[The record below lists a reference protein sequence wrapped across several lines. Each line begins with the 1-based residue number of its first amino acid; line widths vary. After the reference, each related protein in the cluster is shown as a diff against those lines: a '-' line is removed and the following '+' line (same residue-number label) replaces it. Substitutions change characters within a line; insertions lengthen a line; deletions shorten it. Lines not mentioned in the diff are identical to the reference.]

1 MADVL
6 IPTSRG
12 EMPAYLASPID
23 LATNGRAPGVV
34 ILHDIF
40 GMTRDHRSQ
49 ADWLA
54 AAGFL
59 ALAPELF
66 HHGGKISCIR
76 TAFRDLATRRGTT
89 FDDIEAS
96 RDWLLQRAECSS
108 KVGVIGFCLG
118 GGFAILLASERG
130 FSACS
135 INYGPKL
142 PDDLELLLAGACPI
156 VASYGAKDHATK
168 GSAAR
173 LECELEKAAIAHDV
187 KEYPDAG
194 HGFMN
199 NHQGLF
205 FKMVRFTGF
214 GYEEES
220 ALDARNRIVSFFC
233 DHLHRHSQATD
244 PTS

>member
-1 MADVL
+1 M
-6 IPTSRG
+6 S
-12 EMPAYLASPID
+12 
-23 LATNGRAPGVV
+23 
-34 ILHDIF
+34 
-40 GMTRDHRSQ
+40 RDHRSQ

-59 ALAPELF
+59 ALAPNLF

-76 TAFRDLATRRGTT
+76 TAFRDLAIRRGTT

-96 RDWLLQRAECSS
+96 REWLSQRIECSG

-118 GGFAILLASERG
+118 GGFALLLASERG

-142 PDDLELLLAGACPI
+142 PEDVELLLAGACPI
-156 VASYGAKDHATK
+156 VASYGAKDRATK
-168 GSAAR
+168 GVAIQ

-199 NHQGLF
+199 DHQGLF
-205 FKMVRFTGF
+205 FKMIRFTGF
-214 GYEEES
+214 GYEAES
-220 ALDARNRIVSFFC
+220 NFDARRRIVAFFHE
-233 DHLHRHSQATD
+233 HLQGHSQATD
-244 PTS
+244 LTS